1 MITDEEF
8 IRISTYVKQRYG
20 IDLSQ
25 KKVIVNGRLE
35 NYLKRK
41 GWTNFNQFMDAVESD
56 KSGNE
61 ERMLVNYLTTNH
73 TYFMREFEHF
83 DFFKEVV
90 LPWLRIKERNSKDLR
105 IWCGAASTGEEPYM
119 IAMVLADFFGL
130 DRDQWDTKVLATDIS
145 TKALQKAIAGTY
157 TTDQLKNVPEQ
168 WKRHFFKAINGG
180 SQYQAKE
187 ELKREV
193 IFRQFNLMDPF
204 PFKRKMHTIFLRN
217 VMIYF
222 DERTKQEVVQKVYDA
237 LEPGGYL
244 FIGTTET
251 LDRSNTPFEI
261 IQPSI
266 FRKGERSR

>member
-8 IRISTYVKQRYG
+8 LRISTFMKQRYG

-35 NYLKRK
+35 NYIKRG
-41 GWTNFNQFMDAVESD
+41 GWSSFNDFINAVEND
-56 KSGNE
+56 KTGMQE
-61 ERMLVNYLTTNH
+61 KMLVNFLTTNH

-83 DFFKEVV
+83 EYFKTVV
-90 LPWLRIKERNSKDLR
+90 LPWLKKKESATKDLR
-105 IWCGAASTGEEPYM
+105 IWCGAASSGEEPYM
-119 IAMVLADFFGL
+119 IAMVLSDFFGL
-130 DRDQWDTKVLATDIS
+130 ERDQWDTKVLATDIS
-145 TKALQKAIAGTY
+145 TKVLQQAMAGIY
-157 TTDQLKNVPEQ
+157 SAEQLSKMPDQ
-168 WKRHFFKAINGG
+168 WKRHFFKAIAGG
-180 SQYQAKE
+180 SQYQVTD

-204 PFKRKMHTIFLRN
+204 PFKKQMHTIFLRN

-222 DERTKQEVVQKVYDA
+222 DEKTKRELVQKVYDA
-237 LEPGGYL
+237 LVPGGYL

-251 LDRSNTPFEI
+251 LDRGSTPFQI

-266 FRKGERSR
+266 FRK